1 MQTPLTVTF
10 EFLGGSHFAG
20 YVTSLPEVPP
30 VIGQGVTQT
39 RQRLEGQLQTHFFT
53 NFPGQT
59 FSIVRTRLLF
69 ASKNWGR
76 TSTSLPA

>member
-20 YVTSLPEVPP
+20 YVADLLEVPP

-39 RQRLEGQLQTHFFT
+39 RQRLEQQLQIYFAT
-53 NFPGQT
+53 NFAGQT

-69 ASKNWGR
+69 ASKNWSHTAASR
-76 TSTSLPA
+76 LA